1 MHNPFSLG
9 WKHGM
14 PESPL
19 IDILPEHLEIVL
31 GILRK
36 HVPNNEVWVFGSRVK
51 WTTKDYSDLDLC
63 LVSDTP
69 LSFVVLGAMKD
80 DFIESDLPWKVDIVD
95 WATTSESFRKIIA
108 RNKVVLQEAVG
119 NVTQNRTPSHK
130 P

>member
-1 MHNPFSLG
+1 
-9 WKHGM
+9 M